1 MATEPQSNP
10 LTDMLKQA
18 LSTNP
23 EIAKSLGLRRIGN
36 PGRPKKDKNILVV
49 PDNLNLPDELKPSQ
63 AKLVKQMLS
72 GDPDKPKKER
82 KPLTEEQKERL
93 RQQCIKMREIRMQNK
108 ELEKRIE
115 KKEEDPKPKSKMIRI
130 VRNKKKIGAKGAE
143 AGKAGE
149 EIDTTEDD
157 TTDEEIIKA
166 KRKVQKKKEILD
178 EIDKEISRL
187 PQGGNAGK
195 YSQYLRNW

>member
-1 MATEPQSNP
+1 MTTEIQSNP

-36 PGRPKKDKNILVV
+36 PGRPKKDKNILEV

-72 GDPDKPKKER
+72 GDPNKPKKER
-82 KPLTEEQKERL
+82 KPLSEEQKERL
-93 RQQCIKMREIRMQNK
+93 RQQCIKMHEIRRQNK

-115 KKEEDPKPKSKMIRI
+115 KKDEEVENPKPKSKMIRI
-130 VRNKKKIGAKGAE
+130 VRNKKKEKIGQQPD
-143 AGKAGE
+143 
-149 EIDTTEDD
+149 ITDTETE
-157 TTDEEIIKA
+157 TDEEIVKA
-166 KRKVQKKKEILD
+166 RKKVQKKKQILE

-187 PQGGNAGK
+187 PQAGNATK

>member
-1 MATEPQSNP
+1 MTTEIQSNP
-10 LTDMLKQA
+10 LTDMLKNA

-23 EIAKSLGLRRIGN
+23 EIAKSLGLRRIGKC
-36 PGRPKKDKNILVV
+36 GRPKKDKNILEV

-82 KPLTEEQKERL
+82 KPLSEEQKERL
-93 RQQCIKMREIRMQNK
+93 RQQCIKMHEIRRQNK

-130 VRNKKKIGAKGAE
+130 VRNKKKEKIGKQPE
-143 AGKAGE
+143 
-149 EIDTTEDD
+149 DTTD
-157 TTDEEIIKA
+157 TDITDTDEEIVKA
-166 KRKVQKKKEILD
+166 KRKVQKKKEILE
-178 EIDKEISRL
+178 EIDKEISKL
-187 PQGGNAGK
+187 PNFNNHSGK
-195 YSQYLRNW
+195 YTQYLKNW